1 MMASMDDGNG
11 RKVLVRRREDRILAG
26 VCAGLADYFDVDVNL
41 IRLIVAV
48 VAVFTGGVGVLAY
61 LVAWVVIPEDG
72 EKTSIAENLV
82 SKYQKP

>member
-1 MMASMDDGNG
+1 MMASMDDGKG